1 MGSWRKA
8 ITFTV
13 CFMGLCYLGGAMVM
27 LGAHQSAKMI
37 GVIDHQ
43 NHLACN
49 RLFLS

>member
-37 GVIDHQ
+37 GVSVVIAIDEDAGGEQ
-43 NHLACN
+43 
-49 RLFLS
+49 